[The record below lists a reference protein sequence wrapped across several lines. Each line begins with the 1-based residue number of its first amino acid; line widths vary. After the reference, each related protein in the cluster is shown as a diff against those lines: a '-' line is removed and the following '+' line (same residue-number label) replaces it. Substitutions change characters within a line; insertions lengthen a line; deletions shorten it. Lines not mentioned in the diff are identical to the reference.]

1 MVRCI
6 HGAMLSDLYFFKNE
20 ESALR
25 GPGWRCGVGG
35 RGAVHATTQA
45 TATTTA
51 TISAG
56 PLGNVF
62 SISDYFGIIIN
73 QIIQY
78 YEQ

>member
-1 MVRCI
+1 MLHRLVFFSKMKSLRCV
-6 HGAMLSDLYFFKNE
+6 GLD
-20 ESALR
+20 
-25 GPGWRCGVGG
+25 GWRCGVGG

-51 TISAG
+51 TMSAG

-62 SISDYFGIIIN
+62 LISDYFGIIII
-73 QIIQY
+73 QIMQY